1 MNWKKRISAL
11 ALTLCMAVSLSVPAL
26 AAETVRPRRRPVS
39 RRRRRRLAMPCSTA
53 AR

>member
-26 AAETVRPRRRPVS
+26 AAETVRRPVS
-39 RRRRRRLAMPCSTA
+39 RRRRRRWAMPCSTA
-53 AR
+53 AH